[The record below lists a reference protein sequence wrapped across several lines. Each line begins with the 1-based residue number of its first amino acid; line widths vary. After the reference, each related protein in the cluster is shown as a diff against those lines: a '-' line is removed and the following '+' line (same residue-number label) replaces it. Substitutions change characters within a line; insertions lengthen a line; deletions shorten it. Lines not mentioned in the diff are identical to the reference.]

1 MKKRWILNLLLLLV
15 VAGLVTFL
23 YLRPQGKA
31 QAEKAYEISS
41 AKLSDFNA
49 LSIEFPSKT
58 PVSFSKVDGFWRMT
72 QPYKMRADQQ
82 SILRILSLV
91 AAISNEKFSATEAGA
106 LEKFGLSNPLLRIKM
121 AGKDATEVFS
131 FGTYNPVTGQQYVAY
146 KDGIYLLPGSYS
158 EAGMVQPIELVDKK
172 PLKPTEKV
180 AGFDFSRLEQGQA
193 SALNL
198 DIVGGQWKTN
208 VAKAK
213 LTQNELNEWLD
224 FSWMQAQ
231 AKSVEIYTPD
241 RKMLYVSFDVKMKDG
256 SKVHFDRVQ
265 ESPEFILG
273 RPDEGLQYH
282 FTNDVGFTMLNPP
295 LNIAN

>member
-15 VAGLVTFL
+15 VASLVAFL
-23 YLRPQGKA
+23 YLRPQAKA
-31 QAEKAYEISS
+31 QAEKVYEISS
-41 AKLSDFNA
+41 AKLSDFDTVT
-49 LSIEFPSKT
+49 IEFPSKA

-72 QPYKMRADQQ
+72 RPYKLRADQQ
-82 SILRILSLV
+82 SVLHILSLV
-91 AAISNEKFSATEAGA
+91 AATSIEKFSAIEPGA
-106 LEKFGLSNPLLRIKM
+106 LEKFGLSNPLVRIKM
-121 AGKDATEVFS
+121 VSKTDTEVFS
-131 FGTYNPVTGQQYVAY
+131 FGTYNPVTEQQYVAY
-146 KDGIYLLPGSYS
+146 KDSIYLLPGSYS

-180 AGFDFSRLEQGQA
+180 AGFDFSRLEQWQE
-193 SALNL
+193 SALHL
-198 DIVGGQWKTN
+198 DIVDGQWKTN

-213 LTQNELNEWLD
+213 PTQNELNEWLD
-224 FSWMQAQ
+224 FSWVQAQ
-231 AKSVEIYTPD
+231 AKSVEIYVPD
-241 RKMLYVSFDVKMKDG
+241 RKMQYVSFDVKMKDG

-295 LNIAN
+295 LNIVK

>member
-15 VAGLVTFL
+15 VAGLVAFL

-49 LSIEFPSKT
+49 LSIEFPSKA
-58 PVSFSKVDGFWRMT
+58 PVSFSKVDGFWRIT

-91 AAISNEKFSATEAGA
+91 AATSNEKFSATEAGA

-121 AGKDATEVFS
+121 VGKDATEVFS
-131 FGTYNPVTGQQYVAY
+131 FGTYNPVTEQQYVAY
-146 KDGIYLLPGSYS
+146 KDAIYLLPGSYS

-180 AGFDFSRLEQGQA
+180 VGFDFSRLEQWQP

-198 DIVGGQWKTN
+198 DIVDGQWKTN

-224 FSWMQAQ
+224 FSWMQTQ

-241 RKMLYVSFDVKMKDG
+241 RKTPYVSFDVKMKDG
-256 SKVHFDRVQ
+256 SKVHFDRIQ

-273 RPDEGLQYH
+273 RADEGLQYH

-295 LNIAN
+295 LNITK